1 MEVVGRKIRMIP
13 LAVIPPPI
21 ITPSDMTVGSTRA
34 GAAMRAVAQIIVPM
48 TQRPVPMMNFNS
60 DLP

>member
-1 MEVVGRKIRMIP
+1 MIP

-21 ITPSDMTVGSTRA
+21 ITPSDMTVKSTRV
-34 GAAMRAVAQIIVPM
+34 GVTMRVAAQRIVPM
-48 TQRPVPMMNFNS
+48 TQRPVPMIDFNS

>member
-1 MEVVGRKIRMIP
+1 MIP

-21 ITPSDMTVGSTRA
+21 ITPSDMTVRSTSIGVAIRVA
-34 GAAMRAVAQIIVPM
+34 AQIIVPM
-48 TQRPVPMMNFNS
+48 TQRPVPMINFNS

>member
-1 MEVVGRKIRMIP
+1 MELVGRQIRMIP

-21 ITPSDMTVGSTRA
+21 ITPSDMTVRSTSIGVAIRVA
-34 GAAMRAVAQIIVPM
+34 AQIIVPM
-48 TQRPVPMMNFNS
+48 TQRPVPMINFNS